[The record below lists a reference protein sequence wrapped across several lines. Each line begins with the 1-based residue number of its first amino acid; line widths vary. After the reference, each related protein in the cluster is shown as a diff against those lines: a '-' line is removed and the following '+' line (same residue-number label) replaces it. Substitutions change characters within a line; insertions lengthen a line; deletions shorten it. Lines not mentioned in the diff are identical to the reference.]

1 MFTDNFTAMNVMK
14 KSVPLIASEWR
25 VLFQPQTYGRYVNDH
40 SLVRYSDGS
49 WHLFGITS
57 HAKEGDDYAELERYF
72 VHAAGSLWGAEPMRE
87 VGKCCDNGVRAW
99 APGVIR
105 HGPRYFMYYGP
116 SPMRMATS
124 FELCHWM
131 EQTPTIGGAPLDS
144 CHRDSMV
151 FKVAEDRWLM
161 YITGIDDSMFGVVSV
176 VESHN
181 LVDWKFLRFALR
193 TSGKAPYNPPWGA
206 TESPFVVKRG
216 ELYYL
221 FITYTD
227 CKHHNYHNTLVFTST
242 DPTDFGN
249 YTGDNEADVV
259 VAKLH
264 AHAPEIIQDS
274 DGQWYI
280 TTCGWRGYNTP
291 VEGGVAIAKLEW
303 KADS

>member
-1 MFTDNFTAMNVMK
+1 
-14 KSVPLIASEWR
+14 

-176 VESHN
+176 LESHN

>member
-1 MFTDNFTAMNVMK
+1 MEKFIPM
-14 KSVPLIASEWR
+14 IASEWR
-25 VLFQPQTYGRYVNDH
+25 VLFQPQVYGLYVNDH
-40 SLVRYSDGS
+40 SLVRHSDGS

-57 HAKEGDDYAELERYF
+57 HAKEGEDYAELERYF
-72 VHAAGSLWGAEPMRE
+72 VHAAGSLWGAEPMLE
-87 VGKCCDNGVRAW
+87 LGKCCDNGVRAW

-105 HGPRYFMYYGP
+105 HGPRYFMHYGP

-151 FKVAEDRWLM
+151 FKVAEDHWLM

-176 VESHN
+176 LESHN
-181 LVDWKFLRFALR
+181 LVDWKFLRYALR

-206 TESPFVVKRG
+206 TESPFVVKMAD
-216 ELYYL
+216 LYYL

-227 CKHHNYHNTLVFTST
+227 CKHHNYHNTLVFAST

-259 VAKLH
+259 VAKLQ

-291 VEGGVAIAKLEW
+291 VEGGVAIARLEW
-303 KADS
+303 KAQS

>member
-1 MFTDNFTAMNVMK
+1 MFTGNFTAMNGMEK
-14 KSVPLIASEWR
+14 FIPMIASEWR
-25 VLFQPQTYGRYVNDH
+25 VLFQPQVYGRYVNDH

-176 VESHN
+176 LESHN